1 LAASR
6 RPSLPSF
13 LKLWWTNTRIRL
25 LVVLMTFLGIIDGFF
40 TSIWI
45 ERHGIA
51 GEVNPL
57 AKWLFGS
64 ELAIVWL
71 VTNVFASFFC
81 GVILAS
87 SCLILEEGKRRFV
100 ALLSSLLVA
109 VRTLVDGFYAIYY
122 FNLGFLGP
130 IVLALGAVVFIA
142 SRNILTYG
150 YLGSPFGLFV
160 APSKYLRDLRLILAT
175 ARIVLVQLVQGRV
188 DMQTLRSTE
197 YVSNSS
203 LAKRLR
209 NTRLILWVATI
220 VIAPTLTLS
229 LIQLLTLVSGTQ
241 SLPRWLRSLGI
252 VTAIQGQLFL
262 VSFILIIIMLIVL
275 FYAFSSIFEILAE
288 RRRE

>member
-1 LAASR
+1 MTILG
-6 RPSLPSF
+6 
-13 LKLWWTNTRIRL
+13 
-25 LVVLMTFLGIIDGFF
+25 VVDGFF

-45 ERHGIA
+45 ERHGIE

-71 VTNVFASFFC
+71 LTNVLVSFFC

-87 SCLILEEGKRRFV
+87 SCLILENGKRRFV
-100 ALLSSLLVA
+100 ALLYSLLVA
-109 VRTLVDGFYAIYY
+109 ARTVVDGFYVIYY
-122 FNLGFLGP
+122 FGLGLLGP

-142 SRNILTYG
+142 SRNILSYG
-150 YLGSPFGLFV
+150 YVGSLFGLFD
-160 APSKYLRDLRLILAT
+160 ALSNYWRDLRLTVAT
-175 ARIVLVQLVQGRV
+175 ARIALVQLTQGRV
-188 DMQTLRSTE
+188 DVQTSRSTDH
-197 YVSNSS
+197 VSKSN

-209 NTRLILWVATI
+209 GGRLILWVAAI
-220 VIAPTLTLS
+220 VIAPILTLS
-229 LIQLLTLVSGTQ
+229 LIQLLTILSGTQ

-262 VSFILIIIMLIVL
+262 VSFILIIVMLIVL

-288 RRRE
+288 TRRK

>member
-1 LAASR
+1 MA
-6 RPSLPSF
+6 
-13 LKLWWTNTRIRL
+13 
-25 LVVLMTFLGIIDGFF
+25 FLGIVDGFF
-40 TSIWI
+40 TSIWLK
-45 ERHGIA
+45 RHGIE

-57 AKWLFGS
+57 AKWLFES

-71 VTNVFASFFC
+71 AANVFVSFFC

-87 SCLILEEGKRRFV
+87 SCLILKNGEKRFV
-100 ALLSSLLVA
+100 VLLYSLLVA

-130 IVLALGAVVFIA
+130 IVLALGAVVFVA

-150 YLGSPFGLFV
+150 YLGSPFGLSV

-175 ARIVLVQLVQGRV
+175 ARIVVVHLTQGRV
-188 DMQTLRSTE
+188 DVQTLRSTE

-220 VIAPTLTLS
+220 VIAPILTLS

-262 VSFILIIIMLIVL
+262 VSFILIIVMLIVL